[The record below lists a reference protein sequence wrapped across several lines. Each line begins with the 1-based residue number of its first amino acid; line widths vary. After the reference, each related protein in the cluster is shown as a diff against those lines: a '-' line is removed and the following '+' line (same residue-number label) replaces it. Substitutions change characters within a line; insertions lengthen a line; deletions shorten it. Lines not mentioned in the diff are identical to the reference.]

1 MAKQSKRKSDI
12 FKHRFRIDKVIFG
25 HFALAILPLFVYLV
39 AVNADLENKDVM
51 FKHCFQMSSIVRQGA
66 HVKISLKMINR

>member
-1 MAKQSKRKSDI
+1 MT
-12 FKHRFRIDKVIFG
+12 FLNIDSELTRSFFG